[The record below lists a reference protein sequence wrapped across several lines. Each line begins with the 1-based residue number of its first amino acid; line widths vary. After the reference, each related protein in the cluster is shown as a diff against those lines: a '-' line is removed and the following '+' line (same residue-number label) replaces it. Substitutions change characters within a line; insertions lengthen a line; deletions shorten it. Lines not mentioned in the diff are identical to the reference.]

1 MRGLRIAPAVALAA
15 SLAIPLGGCAT
26 TTTSHIVSA
35 KVAGSAE
42 SAYQAFVVAE
52 QKLLATGKIDRDT
65 FRAHEQKAYDA
76 LLLVRAGQ
84 LSVDAFTAQLA
95 TLTNGG

>member
-26 TTTSHIVSA
+26 TSSTIVSA

-42 SAYQAFVVAE
+42 SAYQAFVIAE
-52 QKLLATGKIDRDT
+52 QNLLATGKIDRDT
-65 FRAHEQKAYDA
+65 FHAHEQKAYSA

-84 LSVDAFTAQLA
+84 LSVDAFMAQLA

>member
-15 SLAIPLGGCAT
+15 SLAIPLGGCA